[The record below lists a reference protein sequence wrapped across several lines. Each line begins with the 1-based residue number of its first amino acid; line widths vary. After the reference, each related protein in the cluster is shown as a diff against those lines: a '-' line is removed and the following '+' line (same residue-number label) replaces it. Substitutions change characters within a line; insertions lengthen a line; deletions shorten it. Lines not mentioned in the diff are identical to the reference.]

1 MKLLQ
6 CELERKNQKT
16 KVTFLKR
23 GHYIVKVV
31 EALLARLFTSGRK
44 DLHPVARLVEERP
57 YILRKLFKLWVG
69 LDVICIYAKFL
80 LNIYIPFKSGF
91 VVIVE
96 EYVPATLADYIYLA
110 KAIEQSPKDLT
121 WASKMLLRL
130 LPLCKP
136 TVAIYLD
143 AGDKS
148 LSSRWF
154 KRRSFPERSSYV
166 EMQRTLLLPLLNSMM
181 QGRILIINTSEK
193 TIEETGILIYNCLLD
208 LQIVH
213 KNNRHGSRMRS
224 S

>member
-6 CELERKNQKT
+6 CALETRNQKT

-23 GHYIVKVV
+23 GHYIVNVL
-31 EALLARLFTSGRK
+31 EALLARLFSSGRK

-57 YILRKLFKLWVG
+57 YILRKLFKLWID

-96 EYVPATLADYIYLA
+96 EYIPATLADYIYLA
-110 KAIEQSPKDLT
+110 KAIEQSPKVLM
-121 WASKMLLRL
+121 WASKMLSRL

-143 AGDKS
+143 AKDKS

-154 KRRSFPERSSYV
+154 ERKSLPETSGYL
-166 EMQRTLLLPLLNSMM
+166 EMQRTLLPSLLNSML
-181 QGRILIINTSEK
+181 QGCVLKIDTSEK
-193 TIEETGILIYNCLLD
+193 TIEETQILIYNCLLD
-208 LQIVH
+208 LQIVQ
-213 KNNRHGSRMRS
+213 KQ
-224 S
+224 